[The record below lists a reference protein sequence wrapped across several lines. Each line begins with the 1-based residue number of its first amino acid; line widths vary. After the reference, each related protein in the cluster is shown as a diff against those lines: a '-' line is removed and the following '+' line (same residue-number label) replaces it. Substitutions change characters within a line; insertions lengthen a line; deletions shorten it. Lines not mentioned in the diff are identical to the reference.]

1 MRSRRATP
9 LPLKKITTFFCLSYA
24 LLPILK
30 STKLFGS
37 KEKNTNLLLNSND
50 LQQRKKKERTVKCTF
65 SSPPNHAIVAYT
77 PFYKGC
83 DVAFTKYPPGYTYPP
98 SLNPKNKRI
107 SILKPISII
116 DKLVYLHPKK
126 RVWFSTC
133 FKCDIFKPEV
143 WFFEIEVDYEKCY
156 DLVVCM
162 NPTNLLLLGHVDL

>member
-1 MRSRRATP
+1 MLSTLKRYPLPPNVTPSLSIRRSLPKVKTKKKKNPKKSILFVCTIYICHGILHIRAFLRSRRATP

-83 DVAFTKYPPGYTYPP
+83 DVAFTKYPPAIPTRPP
-98 SLNPKNKRI
+98 STQKIKE
-107 SILKPISII
+107 SA
-116 DKLVYLHPKK
+116 
-126 RVWFSTC
+126 F
-133 FKCDIFKPEV
+133 
-143 WFFEIEVDYEKCY
+143 
-156 DLVVCM
+156 
-162 NPTNLLLLGHVDL
+162 

>member
-1 MRSRRATP
+1 MYNIYLSWNSAYQSIFAKPPCHTAAAE
-9 LPLKKITTFFCLSYA
+9 KKITTFFCLSYA

-83 DVAFTKYPPGYTYPP
+83 DVAFTKYPPAIPTRPP
-98 SLNPKNKRI
+98 Q
-107 SILKPISII
+107 
-116 DKLVYLHPKK
+116 PKK
-126 RVWFSTC
+126 
-133 FKCDIFKPEV
+133 
-143 WFFEIEVDYEKCY
+143 
-156 DLVVCM
+156 
-162 NPTNLLLLGHVDL
+162 

>member
-1 MRSRRATP
+1 LFFSYALYPKKIPPPPKCNPSLSIRRS
-9 LPLKKITTFFCLSYA
+9 LPKVKTKKKKIQKNLYSLYVQYIFVMEFCISEHFCEAAVPHRCRWKKITTFFCLSYA

-83 DVAFTKYPPGYTYPP
+83 DV
-98 SLNPKNKRI
+98 
-107 SILKPISII
+107 
-116 DKLVYLHPKK
+116 
-126 RVWFSTC
+126 C
-133 FKCDIFKPEV
+133 F
-143 WFFEIEVDYEKCY
+143 
-156 DLVVCM
+156 
-162 NPTNLLLLGHVDL
+162 H

>member
-1 MRSRRATP
+1 MEFCISEHFCEAAVPHRCRW
-9 LPLKKITTFFCLSYA
+9 KKLLLFSVSLTLSF
-24 LLPILK
+24 
-30 STKLFGS
+30 LFS
-37 KEKNTNLLLNSND
+37 NQPNFLAVKKKNTNLLLNSND

-83 DVAFTKYPPGYTYPP
+83 DVAFTKYPPATYPP
-98 SLNPKNKRI
+98 KPPKIKESAFWSLF
-107 SILKPISII
+107 LF

-143 WFFEIEVDYEKCY
+143 WFFEIEVYYENA
-156 DLVVCM
+156 M
-162 NPTNLLLLGHVDL
+162 T

>member
-1 MRSRRATP
+1 MYVQYIFVMEFCISEHFCEAAVPHRCRW
-9 LPLKKITTFFCLSYA
+9 KKITTFFCLSYA

-83 DVAFTKYPPGYTYPP
+83 DVAFTKYPPAIPTRPP
-98 SLNPKNKRI
+98 Q
-107 SILKPISII
+107 
-116 DKLVYLHPKK
+116 PKK
-126 RVWFSTC
+126 
-133 FKCDIFKPEV
+133 
-143 WFFEIEVDYEKCY
+143 
-156 DLVVCM
+156 
-162 NPTNLLLLGHVDL
+162 